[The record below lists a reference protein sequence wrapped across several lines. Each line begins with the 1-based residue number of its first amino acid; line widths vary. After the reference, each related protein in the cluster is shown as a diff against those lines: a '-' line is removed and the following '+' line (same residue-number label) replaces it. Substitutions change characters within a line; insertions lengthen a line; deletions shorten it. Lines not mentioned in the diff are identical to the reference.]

1 MNEVLSLRKL
11 ESGLLNDPQIDQLI
25 TTNRALH
32 AVVLEL
38 KSLLQTTVRQEGT
51 YSVDAAEPHDPVIHE
66 PTDDQ
71 VISSTCADNSRNFLF
86 PNISV
91 SEANEKAALAANVEQ
106 SKVDFERDN
115 EQARRRHEKRRQ
127 QEILRLKNRVSYK
140 CK

>member
-1 MNEVLSLRKL
+1 MNEVSDLRQL
-11 ESGLLNDPQIDQLI
+11 EAGLLSNQQIDQLI

-38 KSLLQTTVRQEGT
+38 KGLIQTTARQHGT
-51 YSVDAAEPHDPVIHE
+51 RSVEAPGLQDLVFHR

-71 VISSTCADNSRNFLF
+71 PVALIHTDALADFHLPEGASA
-86 PNISV
+86 I
-91 SEANEKAALAANVEQ
+91 NEKAAIEATVEQ
-106 SKVDFERDN
+106 SKADFDHDN
-115 EQARRRHEKRRQ
+115 EQARRRHERRRQ